1 VVVQRL
7 YTIFVGV
14 ISAIKRTHHVVSLL
28 GARDAG
34 LLIVDIGYTREVIF
48 IGVVVPDDGL

>member
-1 VVVQRL
+1 MQRL